1 MPLLNYNSASSE
13 ETIFHAQRI
22 IDFYAKNLKEKG
34 CLSHIPAT
42 LYAEAD
48 HHIDKIEAIR
58 DAIDSASTTNIPS
71 TLDKYKNDPIRAAIR
86 RSAGRDCLDC
96 KPTLPMIRFNGMK
109 GQVFADAKDFL
120 NKLKS
125 LKGGSFSMA
134 LPSLAFLFSSF
145 CIPDLIKLLSL
156 LLASIIR
163 LTFSLDISKFSFMKL
178 LMAILSKLLAN
189 LLKFA
194 HTSVSFSLS
203 SIMCVLDAFVQLNE
217 SLVPQKEFNLGMS
230 ITNEGVSISDKTEQQ
245 RANAIAERDN
255 ASRQLDERSN
265 TTIFLGTGIYSESI
279 DVENFNFVKKLRQEV
294 KTRLPE
300 QKDVDNIKNVVEDVQ
315 ETINKA
321 LIDMES
327 AIFEIFNIG
336 QAIQCESER
345 STRKASDSI
354 ESIMKWLQM
363 INLIRSVIK
372 KKTRII
378 AKHVIQ
384 SPSYN
389 FYDNIQF
396 TAEDVAEV
404 VGEAVGKMGVIYS
417 TEPGDTGVLLIDN
430 NDNFTDKPL
439 SLYSC
444 NLNEFVESSH
454 LDNIIEDAK
463 TFAENNLVGQGNKP
477 SYFTNDY
484 IPVGN
489 EEFIPFNINEDDV
502 LKQIADILKFL
513 NIKNPYEEQSTQ
525 ASQEIYQNK
534 ISSTLQISNKI
545 DTVLGEIGKIKI

>member
-22 IDFYAKNLKEKG
+22 IDFYAKSLKEKG

-48 HHIDKIEAIR
+48 HHVDKIEAIKS
-58 DAIDSASTTNIPS
+58 AIDSSNSVGTTS
-71 TLDKYKNDPIRAAIR
+71 SLDKYKNDPIRAAIR

-96 KPTLPMIRFNGMK
+96 RPTIPLIRFNGMK
-109 GQVFADAKDFL
+109 GQAYFDAKDFL
-120 NKLKS
+120 NKMKS
-125 LKGGSFSMA
+125 LKGGSFSKA

-156 LLASIIR
+156 LLASLIR

-178 LMAILSKLLAN
+178 LMAILAKLLAN

-194 HTSVSFSLS
+194 SASIKVSLS
-203 SIMCVLDAFVQLNE
+203 SIMCVLDALVQLND
-217 SLVPQKEFNLGMS
+217 SLAPQKEFNLGMS
-230 ITNEGVSISDKTEQQ
+230 LTNNGVEVSDKTSQQ
-245 RANAIAERDN
+245 RADAIAERDN
-255 ASRQLDERSN
+255 ANRQLDKRSN
-265 TTIFLGTGIYSESI
+265 TTIFLGTEVKSKSI
-279 DVENFNFVKKLRQEV
+279 DVKNFQFVDKLRNDL
-294 KTRLPE
+294 KRKLPE
-300 QKDVDNIKNVVEDVQ
+300 QKDADNIKTVIEETQ

-327 AIFEIFNIG
+327 SIFEIFQIG
-336 QAIQCESER
+336 QVIQCESER

-354 ESIMKWLQM
+354 ESIMKWIQL

-372 KKTRII
+372 KKTRVI
-378 AKHVIQ
+378 ARHVIS
-384 SPSYN
+384 SPSYE
-389 FYDNIQF
+389 FYDDIQF

-404 VGEAVGKMGVIYS
+404 VGEAVGKLGVVYS
-417 TEPGDTGVLLIDN
+417 TEPGNTGVLLIDN

-463 TFAENNLVGQGNKP
+463 TFAENNLVGQGNPP

-489 EEFIPFNINEDDV
+489 EEFIPFNINEDDI

-513 NIKNPYEEQSTQ
+513 NIKNPYEEQP
-525 ASQEIYQNK
+525 SQDVYQNK
-534 ISSTLQISNKI
+534 ISSTLQISSKI
-545 DTVLGEIGKIKI
+545 DTVLGNIGKIKI

>member
-22 IDFYAKNLKEKG
+22 IDFYAKSLKEKG

-48 HHIDKIEAIR
+48 HHVDKIEAIKS
-58 DAIDSASTTNIPS
+58 AIDSSNSVSTTS
-71 TLDKYKNDPIRAAIR
+71 SLDKYKNDPIRAAIR

-96 KPTLPMIRFNGMK
+96 RPTIPLIRFNGMK
-109 GQVFADAKDFL
+109 GQAYFDAKDFL
-120 NKLKS
+120 NKMKS
-125 LKGGSFSMA
+125 LKGGSFSKA

-156 LLASIIR
+156 LLASLIR
-163 LTFSLDISKFSFMKL
+163 FTFSLDISKFSFMKL
-178 LMAILSKLLAN
+178 LMAILAKLLGN

-194 HTSVSFSLS
+194 SASIKVSLS
-203 SIMCVLDAFVQLNE
+203 SIMCVLDALVQLND
-217 SLVPQKEFNLGMS
+217 SLVPQQEFNLGMS
-230 ITNEGVSISDKTEQQ
+230 LTNNGVEISDKTSQQ

-255 ASRQLDERSN
+255 ANRQLDERSN
-265 TTIFLGTGIYSESI
+265 TTIFLGTEIKSESI
-279 DVENFNFVKKLRQEV
+279 DVENFKFVENLR
-294 KTRLPE
+294 KGLSRKLPE
-300 QKDVDNIKNVVEDVQ
+300 QKDVDNIKTTIEEVQ

-327 AIFEIFNIG
+327 AIFEIFQIG
-336 QAIQCESER
+336 QVIQCESER

-354 ESIMKWLQM
+354 ESIMKWIQL

-372 KKTRII
+372 KKTRVI
-378 AKHVIQ
+378 ARHVIA
-384 SPSYN
+384 SPSYE

-396 TAEDVAEV
+396 TTEDVAEV
-404 VGEAVGKMGVIYS
+404 VGEAVGKLGVVYS
-417 TEPGDTGVLLIDN
+417 TEPGNTGVLLIDN

-463 TFAENNLVGQGNKP
+463 TFAENNLVGQGNPP

-489 EEFIPFNINEDDV
+489 EEFIPFNINEDDI

-513 NIKNPYEEQSTQ
+513 NIKNPYEEQP
-525 ASQEIYQNK
+525 SQDVYQNK
-534 ISSTLQISNKI
+534 ISSTLQISSKI
-545 DTVLGEIGKIKI
+545 DTVLGNIGKIKI